1 MYNEAMKKI
10 ILCLLTIFVTFGFS
24 GCLRTENE
32 FIGRAEIQSV
42 VDAASA
48 YDSARYVITNL
59 QDGEVGEI
67 FSFYYTE
74 DGTQIWLDEKEFYN
88 EKLDVT
94 ESSYQYYDGKNVTD
108 SDGNSA
114 AATYN
119 RKEPYAMSTGILLF
133 FIPEL
138 VASGSTYVTDDGF
151 TVYAQEYDMERL
163 HEKTNAMA
171 GAVSFKTTY
180 LFDTEGKFMA
190 MTEHIAY
197 SDPAKTPSDFQVE
210 IIDINNVTSIAP

>member
-10 ILCLLTIFVTFGFS
+10 IFVLVVVAVIISFS

-59 QDGEVGEI
+59 GDGEIGEI
-67 FSFYYTE
+67 FSFYYTG

-88 EKLDVT
+88 EKLDII
-94 ESSYQYYDGKNVTD
+94 ESSYQYYDGVNVTD
-108 SDGNSA
+108 SDGNKA

-119 RKEPYAMSTGILLF
+119 RKEPYPMSTGILLF
-133 FIPEL
+133 FIPDL
-138 VASGSTYVTDDGF
+138 VASGTTYVTDDGF

-163 HEKTNAMA
+163 HEKTNAMT
-171 GAVSFKTTY
+171 GAVSFRTTY
-180 LFDTEGKFMA
+180 LFDTDGKFLA

-197 SDPAKTPSDFQVE
+197 DDPEKAPSDFQIE